1 MARLM
6 LMTGIPGAG
15 KSTLLKCTTREDCGD
30 YIVSRDKIRFSLVKE
45 GEEYFSKED
54 EVWKMFIQEIKDNL
68 PKYDTVFVDATH
80 LNEASRAKVLRALGS
95 ATKGVTLGSIF
106 VDVPLELALKQNEQR
121 KGTRAYVPQ
130 SVIKRMYLT
139 LTKPTKEEGFDEI
152 YVIRRNENGDNI
164 SD

>member
-1 MARLM
+1 M
-6 LMTGIPGAG
+6 
-15 KSTLLKCTTREDCGD
+15 
-30 YIVSRDKIRFSLVKE
+30 
-45 GEEYFSKED
+45 
-54 EVWKMFIQEIKDNL
+54 
-68 PKYDTVFVDATH
+68 
-80 LNEASRAKVLRALGS
+80 RALGS

-121 KGTRAYVPQ
+121 KGTRTYVPQ

-152 YVIRRNENGDNI
+152 YVIRRNENGENI

>member
-1 MARLM
+1 M
-6 LMTGIPGAG
+6 
-15 KSTLLKCTTREDCGD
+15 
-30 YIVSRDKIRFSLVKE
+30 
-45 GEEYFSKED
+45 
-54 EVWKMFIQEIKDNL
+54 
-68 PKYDTVFVDATH
+68 
-80 LNEASRAKVLRALGS
+80 RALGS

-139 LTKPTKEEGFDEI
+139 LTKPTKEEGFDKI
-152 YVIRRNENGDNI
+152 YVIRRNENGENI